1 MRAEPRFLP
10 SLSLLVSGFLAWAA
24 HFGLIYGY
32 AGLMCAR
39 PHWAS
44 LQIGG
49 WGLVPLGIAAITAL
63 TLLALAGVMAGSGML
78 RGRAE
83 GSDEVFEERFYRY
96 LTQGSALLGGVAI
109 IWQGALSIA
118 LVPSCG

>member
-10 SLSLLVSGFLAWAA
+10 SLSLLLSGFLAWAT

-32 AGLMCAR
+32 AGFMCAR
-39 PHWAS
+39 PHWAG

-49 WGLVPLGIAAITAL
+49 WGVVPLGVAVLTAL
-63 TLLALAGVMAGSGML
+63 TLLALAGAMAGGGML

-83 GSDEVFEERFYRY
+83 GSADLFEERFYRY
-96 LTQGSALLGGVAI
+96 LTQGGALLGGVAI
-109 IWQGALSIA
+109 LWQGALSIA